1 MYYKKKNYFIYNNIS
16 IALADL
22 MLTIDHIW
30 KKSLNIEI
38 YLKLKN
44 C

>member
-1 MYYKKKNYFIYNNIS
+1 MYYTEKHYFMYNNIS

-22 MLTIDHIW
+22 TLTIDHIW

>member
-1 MYYKKKNYFIYNNIS
+1 MYYTKKNYFMYNS
-16 IALADL
+16 KSVALADL
-22 MLTIDHIW
+22 MLTIYHIW